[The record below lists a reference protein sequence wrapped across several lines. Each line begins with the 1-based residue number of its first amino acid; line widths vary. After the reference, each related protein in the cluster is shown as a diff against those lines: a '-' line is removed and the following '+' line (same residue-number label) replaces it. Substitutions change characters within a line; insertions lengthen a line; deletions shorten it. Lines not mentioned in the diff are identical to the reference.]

1 MLDFS
6 FVSGLSDGVFD
17 IAGDILLEVLVVEA
31 NLVYRF
37 DLISR
42 KTTLSRQQILDI
54 AQNLVKIGIPAKI
67 IYDI

>member
-17 IAGDILLEVLVVEA
+17 IADDILPEALVVEA

-42 KTTLSRQQILDI
+42 KTSLSRQQILDV
-54 AQNLVKIGIPAKI
+54 AQNLVKIGILAKFVH
-67 IYDI
+67 DF